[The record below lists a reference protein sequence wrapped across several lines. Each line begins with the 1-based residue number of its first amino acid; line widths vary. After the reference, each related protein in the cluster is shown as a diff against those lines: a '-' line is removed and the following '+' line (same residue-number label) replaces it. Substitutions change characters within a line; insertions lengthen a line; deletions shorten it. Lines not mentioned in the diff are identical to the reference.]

1 MMGRLPRR
9 RTYEKWEY
17 TLASEAREESGFE
30 VMEEYSWRRQNT
42 VTQFID
48 TQSLLDLCEETE
60 RTPGARVGV
69 WWWEQAGFDLAGAR
83 ETTESAEEADGDG
96 MANRFL
102 LPPLLN
108 PSTHPNGI
116 CSMMMTMIV
125 ISPPLPTP
133 SL

>member
-1 MMGRLPRR
+1 MGWVLGRFQYQVAPQLMGRLPRR

-60 RTPGARVGV
+60 RTPGAQVVVR
-69 WWWEQAGFDLAGAR
+69 WWEQAGLDLKGSR
-83 ETTESAEEADGDG
+83 GETAAAEEADGDG
-96 MANRFL
+96 
-102 LPPLLN
+102 
-108 PSTHPNGI
+108 I
-116 CSMMMTMIV
+116 EK
-125 ISPPLPTP
+125 
-133 SL
+133 